1 MPGSAVFG
9 QQSQNPT
16 ATAVL
21 AKCQQCHG
29 ETLQMAHLSMASR
42 DLILKGGDH
51 GTAINPGNA
60 AGSLLYQRITGQVLP
75 AMPMARAHSAQ
86 GNHGR

>member
-1 MPGSAVFG
+1 MPGSAVLS
-9 QQSQNPT
+9 QQPQAPT

-29 ETLQMAHLSMASR
+29 ENLQMAHLSVASR

-51 GTAINPGNA
+51 GAAIIPGNA
-60 AGSLLYQRITGQVLP
+60 AGSLLDQRITGQVLP
-75 AMPMARAHSAQ
+75 VMPMAPFP
-86 GNHGR
+86 